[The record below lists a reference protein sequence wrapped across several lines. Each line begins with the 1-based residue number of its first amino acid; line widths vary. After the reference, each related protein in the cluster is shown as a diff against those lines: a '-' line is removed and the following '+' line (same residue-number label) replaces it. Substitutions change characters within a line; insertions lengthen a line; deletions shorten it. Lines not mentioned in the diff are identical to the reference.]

1 MVRLPNGAAGRA
13 AAEWR
18 CGACGCRM
26 ALRGR
31 AAAEWRCGGVRY
43 SKKHDKVSP
52 PRLSAHPRLGRL
64 RRPGKGSCD
73 APT

>member
-1 MVRLPNGAAGRA
+1 MALRGVRLLNGAAGGA

-18 CGACGCRM
+18 CA
-26 ALRGR
+26 
-31 AAAEWRCGGVRY
+31 CGGVRY

-52 PRLSAHPRLGRL
+52 PRLSAHPRLRV
-64 RRPGKGSCD
+64 RPPPGKGSCD